1 MKRTI
6 STLVLLTI
14 LLLLSV
20 SALAQDDA
28 TAVPTDDVPAAT
40 QEATALETE
49 QAIATQEVVVIV
61 TQTPEQ
67 SPTPT
72 LTPTPEM
79 TAVAGTGGDDG
90 DTGGTDNAGSNDPL
104 YFLAIGV
111 LIVVLAFGMLDRW
124 TNYQLSKKAISQI
137 PPEWLPFIQK
147 GIETAQKVGYEKA
160 GSLVQ
165 GTPQKWDDNLL
176 NEQMKNAGWEFY
188 TAADGVQHARKIVA
202 PAVSPQG

>member
-1 MKRTI
+1 MKRLI
-6 STLVLLTI
+6 ALFVI
-14 LLLLSV
+14 LLMMSLPV
-20 SALAQDDA
+20 FGQDSS
-28 TAVPTDDVPAAT
+28 TAVPTEDVPAETAEPTAAAT
-40 QEATALETE
+40 DE
-49 QAIATQEVVVIV
+49 AIATQDVIIIV
-61 TQTPEQ
+61 TQTPAE

-90 DTGGTDNAGSNDPL
+90 DGNTGDNSGASDPL
-104 YFLAIGV
+104 YFLAVGV

-124 TNYQLSKKAISQI
+124 TNYQLSQKAISQI

-147 GIETAQKVGYEKA
+147 GIETAQKVGYERA
-160 GSLVQ
+160 AALVQ

-188 TAADGVQHARKIVA
+188 TTADGVQNARKIVTSP